1 MNPVRI
7 KICGMTRREDIAV
20 AVAAGADALGFV
32 MWEGSA
38 RAIDTDTLAALSATV
53 SPFVTRVGL
62 FVDPSVADVEVCLP
76 YLDLLQFHGDESPD
90 FCARF
95 GKPWI
100 KALRMRDELDLHAA
114 AATYAGAGALL
125 LDAYRPGV
133 PGGTGETF
141 DWRRIP
147 GDLAKPVILAG
158 GLTPDNVADAVA
170 QVRPYAV
177 DVSGGVEA
185 LGAAEPHDVTAAV
198 DAGDAVHAAAT
209 QKGIKDPLRVR
220 AFCERVQAVNA
231 SLVGAPPAADSLAP
245 HSTAT
250 S

>member
-7 KICGMTRREDIAV
+7 KICGLTRREDIAA
-20 AVAAGADALGFV
+20 AVASGADALGFV
-32 MWEGSA
+32 MWPGSA
-38 RAIDTDTLAALSATV
+38 RALDLDTLASLSASV

-62 FVDPSVADVEVCLP
+62 FVDPSVADVEMCLP
-76 YLDLLQFHGDESPD
+76 YLDLLQFHGDESPE

-100 KALRMRDELDLHAA
+100 KALRMHDDIDLQAA
-114 AATYAGAGALL
+114 VDTYAGAGALL

-141 DWRRIP
+141 DWQRIP
-147 GDLAKPVILAG
+147 ADLAKPVILAG
-158 GLTPDNVADAVA
+158 GLTPDNVADAMA
-170 QVRPYAV
+170 RVRPYAV

-185 LGAAEPHDVTAAV
+185 M
-198 DAGDAVHAAAT
+198 HAADTPSAALASAVGT
-209 QKGIKDPLRVR
+209 RKGIKDPSRIR
-220 AFCERVQAVNA
+220 AFCERVQAANV
-231 SLVGAPPAADSLAP
+231 SLAP
-245 HSTAT
+245 APSSADPVTPHSFTAT